1 MPRQDGRLPDQLR
14 PLAFVPNFQ
23 SHPLGSVLAA
33 CGGTR
38 VVCAVSLEE
47 KVPSW
52 MKAQGVTGGWITAE
66 YQMIPSATGTR
77 GEREAVKGRL
87 SGRTSEIQRLVGR
100 ALRAVVDLRK
110 LPPVTLHVDC
120 DVIDAD
126 GGTRCAS
133 ITGACAA
140 LEIALRRLERR
151 GLITEWPMKS
161 RVAAV
166 SVGILD
172 GEVLADLCYVEDS
185 AADVD
190 MNIVMTD
197 SMRFVEIQGTGE
209 EATFGDEELSKLLSF
224 GRNSMKA
231 LFAEQERVVRA
242 ALNE

>member
-38 VVCAVSLEE
+38 VVCAVSLED

-52 MKAQGVTGGWITAE
+52 MKVQGVPGGWITAE

-120 DVIDAD
+120 DVID
-126 GGTRCAS
+126 
-133 ITGACAA
+133 AA

-242 ALNE
+242 ALDE